1 MMCNPPD
8 LCFAPENTS
17 ILVLTHRRTKHLTK
31 VLQGLK
37 DASGVENGKVIFSCD
52 RPSNEVLRICEN
64 FNHPNQSIIVHED
77 IPQSSA
83 QAINRSLFRGLQYA
97 FTINKSSL
105 VVVVEDDILLSKD
118 FLSFTLHVFRSYASK
133 NGFRGVNLFSRS
145 KSNLQLGNSYVIG
158 NYGLGWGWAINSNT
172 FQKFQNFWQG
182 DENNHWDFI
191 VEPYCRTGFVI
202 NPFFSRVQNIGMDE
216 TATHAIGANAKKE
229 TSEMYASSQFLVID
243 NQPYKLTDEVF
254 TWNSDYYQKRKTKLV
269 SWNVILLVAR
279 LIFFLYGDKTGHT
292 RLSIYLYAKL
302 KRMLQFFG
310 KLTGEVV

>member
-1 MMCNPPD
+1 MCNPPD

-279 LIFFLYGDKTGHT
+279 LIFFLYGYKTGHT

-302 KRMLQFFG
+302 KRMLKFFG